1 MKKMIISGFL
11 SLCLLVANAQDL
23 PKPSPSAELEQQ
35 VGLTNIKI
43 QYSRPSAKGRKIFG
57 ELVAYDNVWRL
68 GANKAT
74 NLTTDREMMFGKQT
88 LKPGSYAVFAIPAE
102 KGNWKVVINSDTE
115 QWGTGNYDEAKNVV
129 SIEVAPKKT
138 ELVETFSITIE
149 DITANGANI
158 VMAWETTKLVVPFT
172 LDTDKAAEE
181 NIAAAIKEGKDLEKV
196 YYKSASYYKD
206 AKGDLK
212 TAMEHVEKSIK
223 VKEYHANVFLKAKI
237 VEEQGDKK
245 EAIKLAEQ
253 ALKLANDAEEKGW
266 ASYIEENITA
276 WKK

>member
-1 MKKMIISGFL
+1 MKKMIITGFL
-11 SLCLLVANAQDL
+11 SLCLLGANAQDL
-23 PKPSPSAELEQQ
+23 PKPSPSATIEQQ

-43 QYSRPSAKGRKIFG
+43 QYSRPSVKGRKVFG
-57 ELVAYDNVWRL
+57 ELVAYDKVWRL

-74 NLTTDREMMFGKQT
+74 NLTTDKDMMFGKQT
-88 LKPGSYAVFAIPAE
+88 LKPGSYAIFAIPAE

-129 SIEVAPKKT
+129 TMDIAPKT
-138 ELVETFSITIE
+138 TDLVETFSITIE
-149 DITANGANI
+149 DITANSANI
-158 VMAWETTKLVVPFT
+158 VIAWEKTKLVLPFT

-196 YYKSASYYKD
+196 YYRSASYQKD

-212 TAMEHVEKSIK
+212 MALEHIEKSIK
-223 VKEYHANVFLKAKI
+223 VKEYHGNVFLKASI
-237 VEEQGDKK
+237 IEAQGNKK

-266 ASYIEENITA
+266 ASYIEETITA